1 MQLDNVKTLR
11 DAVNYGKQFLED
23 FGIENAQYDATE
35 LLLLVMGISRTQ
47 YLINSMDKI
56 DSGKLAEYAELINKR
71 AEHIPLQHIT
81 GTVNFYGREYKVNAN
96 VLIPR
101 QDTEILVEEV
111 MKLTNSESR
120 VLDMC
125 TGSGCII
132 ISLAASGHTSEN
144 GAVAIDISDD
154 ALRKSVELQN
164 KISRLIRSIGDY
176 RKEDNPR
183 ITGYEFAVLCLATY
197 CCPKEA
203 LIEKLE
209 ETLEELKTRE
219 PDKKCNYRAR
229 VVMVGSEIDNP
240 ELIKLAEEAGAL
252 VVADRFCFGSLPGRD
267 EIILNDTEDVL
278 TQICRQ
284 YMKWGQCPRFMNIE
298 KIIERQEY
306 VDAIAKEYKA
316 DGLIYQQIKFCDYWG
331 YERASAFHVMK
342 EKYGYP
348 VLSIDRPYAVGT
360 SGQLRTRIQAFVESL
375 EIKRINAGR
384 KL

>member
-1 MQLDNVKTLR
+1 MNLIKNV
-11 DAVNYGKQFLED
+11 
-23 FGIENAQYDATE
+23 
-35 LLLLVMGISRTQ
+35 
-47 YLINSMDKI
+47 
-56 DSGKLAEYAELINKR
+56 
-71 AEHIPLQHIT
+71 IT
-81 GTVNFYGREYKVNAN
+81 GQG
-96 VLIPR
+96 
-101 QDTEILVEEV
+101 
-111 MKLTNSESR
+111 
-120 VLDMC
+120 
-125 TGSGCII
+125 
-132 ISLAASGHTSEN
+132 
-144 GAVAIDISDD
+144 
-154 ALRKSVELQN
+154 
-164 KISRLIRSIGDY
+164 
-176 RKEDNPR
+176 
-183 ITGYEFAVLCLATY
+183 
-197 CCPKEA
+197 
-203 LIEKLE
+203 
-209 ETLEELKTRE
+209 
-219 PDKKCNYRAR
+219 

-284 YMKWGQCPRFMNIE
+284 YMKWGQCPRFMNTE